1 MLDLTSRTAFELH
14 AEIQAL
20 KRAYASLKGRVRQ
33 LEQQQQRV
41 QPAVITGRPRIKE
54 IVRMVADMAG
64 QSPIAIVGE
73 QRDQD
78 VVRARQVIC
87 WLARRFTRHSLTEVA
102 RVLDRDHTTVAAQRE
117 AHQCSGRSARLQPSR
132 GYARGLGRAL
142 PQRRSL
148 AAPMIRHP
156 LFVWPNPD
164 PDEDRGLARY
174 RRIRPRL
181 AELFIPHRIR
191 RLNAGD

>member
-41 QPAVITGRPRIKE
+41 RPAVMTGRPRIKDL
-54 IVRMVADMAG
+54 VRMVADMAG

-102 RVLDRDHTTVAAQRE
+102 RVLDRDHTTVVHSVKRINAVAAALACSPVEDTPE
-117 AHQCSGRSARLQPSR
+117 A
-132 GYARGLGRAL
+132 
-142 PQRRSL
+142 
-148 AAPMIRHP
+148 
-156 LFVWPNPD
+156 W
-164 PDEDRGLARY
+164 
-174 RRIRPRL
+174 
-181 AELFIPHRIR
+181 AELFLGVDPWPRP
-191 RLNAGD
+191 